1 MSKFKGTISKNDLEG
16 GFWQLVAE
24 SGENYQLE
32 GGDDSLRVEGQK
44 VEIDGKVQEQTM
56 SIGMAGSILK
66 VGSWSKV

>member
-24 SGENYQLE
+24 NGESYQLQ
-32 GGDDSLRVEGQK
+32 GGDEDLRIEGQK

-66 VGSWSKV
+66 VGSWSKL